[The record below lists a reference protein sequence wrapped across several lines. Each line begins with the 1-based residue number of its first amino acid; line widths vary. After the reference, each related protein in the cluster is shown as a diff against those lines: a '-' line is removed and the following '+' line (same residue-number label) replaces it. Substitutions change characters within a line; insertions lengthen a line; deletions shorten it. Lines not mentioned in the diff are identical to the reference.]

1 MVGLHPK
8 AVPVI
13 KPGYLK
19 MESANV
25 LADDVQ
31 AVQSLVPAGQS
42 QLKPCSVFDLGQM
55 GYEESLDL
63 QRLILERRKNN
74 EIPDCLIFV
83 DYPHLITVGRSGS
96 LEHLLVSQSVLE
108 QRGVGLFFA
117 DRGGDITYHGPG
129 QLVAYPVIDLK
140 AWRRDV
146 GLYLRTLEDC
156 VVATLAD
163 FGIQARRVPGM
174 TGTWVG
180 VKKIASIGI
189 RTSQWVTS
197 HGLALNVN
205 SDLSFFNFIVP
216 CGLKSRSVTS
226 MVEILGQAVDLES
239 VKARFCL
246 HFSRAFERT
255 LEPVSSC

>member
-1 MVGLHPK
+1 M
-8 AVPVI
+8 A
-13 KPGYLK
+13 
-19 MESANV
+19 SANGV
-25 LADDVQ
+25 AADVR
-31 AVQSLVPAGQS
+31 ALQSPVPKGQG
-42 QLKPCSVFDLGQM
+42 QLKPVCVLDLDRID
-55 GYEESLDL
+55 YEKSLDL
-63 QRLILERRKNN
+63 QRLILARRKNS
-74 EIPDCLIFV
+74 EIPDYLVFV

-108 QRGVGLFFA
+108 ERGIGLFFT

-129 QLVAYPVIDLK
+129 QFVAYPIMDLK

-146 GLYLRTLEDC
+146 GLYLRALEDC
-156 VVATLAD
+156 VVATLED
-163 FGIQARRVPGM
+163 FGIQARRIPGM

-180 VKKIASIGI
+180 DKKIASIGI

-226 MVEILGQAVDLES
+226 MVEILGRAVDLES

-246 HFSRAFERT
+246 HFSSVFERI
-255 LEPVSSC
+255 LEPVSSVSHCLSFGG